1 MQSKLGP
8 EHEKSQDSG
17 VLTQH
22 ALWSVDLS
30 LTHLDWSPEATLIH
44 FQGQYPS
51 ICELDYNILQ
61 QELQNVPKTKAAV
74 DVADFCLVEDVTSA
88 RWFRGRVQNRK
99 EDLLDV
105 FLIDCGNVLSVDIAR
120 VSSCSD
126 DLFILPPKIVSGFL
140 ANVLILQNCSHSV
153 VERYLSSLSGKN
165 VTGFIQ
171 AFLPHKVL
179 LFEAP
184 DINSDLVR
192 HGFGRHVDRDTF
204 LLLVS
209 MLTEVPLKQNM
220 EPVPDLLIE
229 KSRGQEFCYKS
240 SSLQGYQDMLSFCGP
255 KFSFGTCSE
264 VRVTAAVHPGLFY
277 CQMANTAAELWQ
289 VSKKLAE
296 ICEDKTR
303 GCSQKT
309 PENLGVLCAVK
320 GKDQRWHRGFVQLL
334 PANSQVR
341 VFFID
346 YGFFETAKIENV
358 HSLPPEFYSMQM
370 MAFPC
375 TLPSL
380 ADQDLVFRTQQMSL
394 LKAGLL
400 GAVLDVEITGF
411 DKDNHLYTITVL
423 SAKDKH
429 LEEPEPI
436 QNLSSQP
443 LSDVEEPSPQDR
455 YENYEKIL
463 SEALYKTLETEEI
476 QVGSF
481 FMGYV
486 EYAQDPNH
494 FWIRTQ
500 KRNQEL
506 EEMMAKIGEHFSQV
520 KLDEDVLLNPEVG
533 AMCCALYNEDFHFYR
548 GVVTD
553 VLEHGAEILFIDYGN
568 VEKVPHKL
576 IKNIPKTFADT
587 SPFAVCCTLVNIF
600 PLDDVW
606 PSATCQFF
614 RKMVSGRALLV
625 HLIQMKKYTFVV
637 DLFEMGSDKSMTEV
651 LISSKLAEYIPHVP
665 VEKKQDVLD
674 KARQLQCSETNMRKE
689 QQQDCEGEVSLCR
702 NETEK
707 IEVHSCYKSLK
718 FKPGFEVS
726 VRCSHINSP
735 SDFWCQAL
743 VGTQALE
750 KLMDDIQLH
759 YSAHTVPLHPEES
772 CCIVKSPEDGCWYR
786 GLIIGNRKSQALV
799 MLVDHGSIVL
809 VTPSHLQA
817 IMPEYLCLEGQAFR
831 CSLYNLIEPADPKYC
846 GDWSPHACNLLKS
859 FTLNRE
865 GVLKCKI
872 SSLLIV
878 KNKGMCNVVSLHNS
892 QTQQSVANTLIK
904 QGLARVATSS
914 TRQNS
919 DVFPESFI
927 YSSFDISPGD
937 EEQVYVTHVNSQCE
951 VYCHLERN
959 TEIIEELEI
968 KILEATE
975 NMQARTGAVVRKM
988 CLAKYLDGKWYRG
1001 VTLSVQSSLHVGVF
1015 FVDYGNT
1022 NISEKKSVMFIS
1034 RSCEDLLY
1042 TPMQAVRFNLH
1053 SVPTEELYADALEWL
1068 INAVLNKLV
1077 RVVVRGKRD
1086 DGSFDVELFDGK
1098 ININDKVKEL
1108 ILSLSQ
1114 KPKTAVRFSVSCGKT
1129 KKQNQRIKCEIGTFK
1144 TLLKVH
1150 SASPSKAIGA
1160 KLKNAKNSALG
1171 SAPNRKAR
1179 AKQELVRNQKRTG
1192 PIKPQIKST
1201 SGNQHTRQTQ
1211 HRKEKGTPQLVRLPY
1226 KNINPGCRVKCFVS
1240 HIDSTSRFYLQ
1251 VSDDESAILKM
1262 GEDLNSSD
1270 FKDSLKPPSP
1280 LTVSDAVLSE
1290 FEEDGAL
1297 YRSVVKNQ
1305 EDDSSYKVEFVDY
1318 GNSAFVGKEKIYFL
1332 PEQFLSQPRF
1342 SIPCSL
1348 INTCTYRDE
1357 ASFIE
1362 AVTEKPLLV
1371 EFVCQIGDQWQVKV
1385 ELLDGE
1391 AERDATLNSTS
1402 AAKSTKATPSLLSD
1416 FTPSTSPCKK
1426 NLREESQQSE
1436 KYREAAATIK
1446 NKGLMPEPSPK
1457 QKVQITRWVRQ
1468 KCYRRKRNK
1477 KFKTS
1482 SIPVSRDCPDV
1493 FIHQTVQS
1501 RETETGTILSVQ
1513 SDSSF
1518 FVRLT
1523 KENNL
1528 LTSMERHI
1536 KDNIKKYKTV
1546 PEKDVKQDLKC
1557 LVQAEDGKW
1566 RRAVVQQIHERKFE
1580 VFLVDHGITVEMPR
1594 GPVPQQCTD
1603 LKEVPN
1609 LALLC
1614 KINSVGLDEDPTPQ
1628 CWYELLKP
1636 LVGTEVKLIL
1646 VQISEADGVWLV
1658 EIALSELLLMSQIKA
1673 SLHKNGD
1680 KTALAAETQNE
1691 ASPDGFTADTST
1703 PQPLFFAPLETDKA
1717 YSGFASAFTTPFEF
1731 CVVLEDLLLVMDKV
1745 SIMLDNLP
1753 GNMPSLPEAHL
1764 VPGTCCLLKS
1774 ESKNKWCRTQII
1786 HTDTTVVLKLVDYGH
1801 HEVIPY
1807 HDLSKLKQLPVEL
1820 ANLPKMTYPCILRGV
1835 KPAGVDGQWSDEAAA
1850 FFQDCLYKKD
1860 LQIFFRECGP
1870 NSIWRVDIVAD
1881 GVHIAKKLVDAGHA
1895 NYIDILL
1902 GRRFQELSSC
1912 KKPQVCDTD
1921 EEEVYSEVEATD
1933 GCKLN
1938 TSVNSESRTSQC
1950 FLM

>member
-1 MQSKLGP
+1 
-8 EHEKSQDSG
+8 
-17 VLTQH
+17 
-22 ALWSVDLS
+22 
-30 LTHLDWSPEATLIH
+30 
-44 FQGQYPS
+44 
-51 ICELDYNILQ
+51 
-61 QELQNVPKTKAAV
+61 
-74 DVADFCLVEDVTSA
+74 
-88 RWFRGRVQNRK
+88 
-99 EDLLDV
+99 
-105 FLIDCGNVLSVDIAR
+105 
-120 VSSCSD
+120 
-126 DLFILPPKIVSGFL
+126 
-140 ANVLILQNCSHSV
+140 
-153 VERYLSSLSGKN
+153 
-165 VTGFIQ
+165 
-171 AFLPHKVL
+171 
-179 LFEAP
+179 
-184 DINSDLVR
+184 
-192 HGFGRHVDRDTF
+192 
-204 LLLVS
+204 

-255 KFSFGTCSE
+255 KFSFGTYSK

-277 CQMANTAAELWQ
+277 LQMADTAAELLQ

-296 ICEDKTR
+296 ICEDKTK
-303 GCSQKT
+303 GCSQRT

-334 PANSQVR
+334 PANSQIR

-358 HSLPPEFYSMQM
+358 HSLPPEFYSMQI

-375 TLPSL
+375 TLPPL

-436 QNLSSQP
+436 QNLPSEP
-443 LSDVEEPSPQDR
+443 LSDFEEPSPQDR

-463 SEALYKTLETEEI
+463 GEALYKTLEAEEI

-486 EYAQDPNH
+486 EYVQDPNH

-520 KLDEDVLLNPEVG
+520 KMDEDVLLNLEVG

-553 VLEHGAEILFIDYGN
+553 ILEHGAEILFIDYGN

-576 IKNIPKTFADT
+576 IKNIPKTFAGI
-587 SPFAVCCTLVNIF
+587 SPFAVCCTLVNTF

-614 RKMVSGRALLV
+614 RKAVSGKALLV
-625 HLIQMKKYTFVV
+625 HLIQMKKNTFVV
-637 DLFEMGSDKSMTEV
+637 DLFEMGSDKSITEA
-651 LISSKLAEYIPHVP
+651 LISSKLAEYIPCVP

-674 KARQLQCSETNMRKE
+674 KARQLQRSETNMRKE
-689 QQQDCEGEVSLCR
+689 QRQDCKGEVSLCR
-702 NETEK
+702 NETKK
-707 IEVHSCYKSLK
+707 IEVHSCYKALK
-718 FKPGFEVS
+718 FKPGFEVF

-743 VGTQALE
+743 DGSQALE

-759 YSAHTVPLHPEES
+759 YSAHTVPLHPEEL
-772 CCIVKSPEDGCWYR
+772 CCIVKSPEDGRWYR
-786 GLIIGNRKSQALV
+786 GLVIGNRKSRVIV
-799 MLVDHGSIVL
+799 MLVDYGSIIL
-809 VTPSHLQA
+809 VTPSHLQG
-817 IMPEYLCLEGQAFR
+817 IMPEYLLLEGQAFR

-859 FTLNRE
+859 FALNSE

-872 SSLLIV
+872 SSLLNV
-878 KNKGMCNVVSLHNS
+878 KNKGICNVVSLHNT

-904 QGLARVATSS
+904 EGFARVATSL
-914 TRQNS
+914 TRKNS
-919 DVFPESFI
+919 DVFPESYI
-927 YSSFDISPGD
+927 YSSFDLSPGD

-975 NMQARTGAVVRKM
+975 NIQARTGAVVRKM

-1001 VTLSVQSSLHVGVF
+1001 ITLSVQSSLHVGVF

-1022 NISEKKSVMFIS
+1022 NISERKSVMFIS
-1034 RSCEDLLY
+1034 RRCEELLY

-1068 INAVLNKLV
+1068 INAVLNRLV
-1077 RVVVRGKRD
+1077 RVVVLGKRD
-1086 DGSFDVELFDGK
+1086 DGSFDVELFDGE
-1098 ININDKVKEL
+1098 ININEKLKEL

-1114 KPKTAVRFSVSCGKT
+1114 KPETAVRFSVSCRKT
-1129 KKQNQRIKCEIGTFK
+1129 KNQNQCKKCDIGTFK

-1150 SASPSKAIGA
+1150 SSSPSKVNVA
-1160 KLKNAKNSALG
+1160 KLKNTQNYALG
-1171 SAPNRKAR
+1171 SAPNRKAI
-1179 AKQELVRNQKRTG
+1179 AKQELVQNQKRTG
-1192 PIKPQIKST
+1192 PVKPQIKST
-1201 SGNQHTRQTQ
+1201 SENQHTKQTQ
-1211 HRKEKGTPQLVRLPY
+1211 HRTEKGTHQLVRLAY
-1226 KNINPGCRVKCFVS
+1226 KNIDPGCRIKCFVS
-1240 HIDSTSRFYLQ
+1240 HIDSINRFYLQ

-1270 FKDSLKPPSP
+1270 FKDSLKLASP

-1318 GNSAFVGKEKIYFL
+1318 GNSAFVRKEKIYFL

-1348 INTCTYRDE
+1348 INTCTYRAE

-1371 EFVCQIGDQWQVKV
+1371 EFVCQIGDHWQVKV
-1385 ELLDGE
+1385 ELLDVLDEE
-1391 AERDATLNSTS
+1391 AESDATLNSTS
-1402 AAKSTKATPSLLSD
+1402 VAKSKEASQSLLSD
-1416 FTPSTSPCKK
+1416 FTPSPCKK

-1436 KYREAAATIK
+1436 KYREAASTIK
-1446 NKGLMPEPSPK
+1446 NESLKPKPSAK
-1457 QKVQITRWVRQ
+1457 QKVRNTRGSGQRY
-1468 KCYRRKRNK
+1468 YRRKHK
-1477 KFKTS
+1477 KSKTS

-1493 FIHQTVQS
+1493 FIHQTVQAI
-1501 RETETGTILSVQ
+1501 ETETGTILSVQ

-1518 FVRLT
+1518 YVRLT

-1528 LTSMERHI
+1528 LTSMERHMM
-1536 KDNIKKYKTV
+1536 DNIKKFKTV
-1546 PEKDVKQDLKC
+1546 PEKDVKKDLKC

-1566 RRAVVQQIHERKFE
+1566 RRAVVQQIHERRFE
-1580 VFLVDHGITVEMPR
+1580 VFLVDHGITVEIPR
-1594 GPVPQQCTD
+1594 GPVPQQCTN
-1603 LKEVPN
+1603 LEEVPN

-1614 KINSVGLDEDPTPQ
+1614 KINSVGLEGIAAHQ
-1628 CWYELLKP
+1628 CWYEMLKP
-1636 LVGTEVKLIL
+1636 LVGTEVKLIF
-1646 VQISEADGVWLV
+1646 VQISEADEIWLV
-1658 EIALSELLLMSQIKA
+1658 EIALSELLLMCQIKA

-1703 PQPLFFAPLETDKA
+1703 PQLLFFAPLETDKA
-1717 YSGFASAFTTPFEF
+1717 YSGFASAFTTPYEF
-1731 CVVLEDLLLVMDKV
+1731 CVVLEDLLLIMDKV

-1764 VPGTCCLLKS
+1764 VPGACCLLMS
-1774 ESKNKWCRTQII
+1774 ESKNKWSRAQII
-1786 HTDTTVVLKLVDYGH
+1786 HVDTTVVLKLVDYGH

-1807 HDLSKLKQLPVEL
+1807 HDLSKLKQLPIEL

-1850 FFQDCLYKKD
+1850 FFQDCLYEKD
-1860 LQIFFRECGP
+1860 LQIFFREFGP

-1895 NYIDILL
+1895 NYIDVLL

-1912 KKPQVCDTD
+1912 KEPQVCDTD
-1921 EEEVYSEVEATD
+1921 EEDYNDVEATD
-1933 GCKLN
+1933 ECKVN
-1938 TSVNSESRTSQC
+1938 TSVSSESRSSQC

>member
-1 MQSKLGP
+1 ICR
-8 EHEKSQDSG
+8 SQDSG

-99 EDLLDV
+99 EDLVDV
-105 FLIDCGNVLSVDIAR
+105 FLIDCGNVLSVNIAR
-120 VSSCSD
+120 ISSCSD

-153 VERYLSSLSGKN
+153 VERYLSSLTGKN

-171 AFLPHKVL
+171 ALLPHKVL

-255 KFSFGTCSE
+255 KFSFGTYSK

-277 CQMANTAAELWQ
+277 LQMADTAAELLQ

-296 ICEDKTR
+296 ICEDKTK
-303 GCSQKT
+303 GCSQRT

-334 PANSQVR
+334 PANSQIR

-358 HSLPPEFYSMQM
+358 HSLPPEFYSMQI

-375 TLPSL
+375 TLPPL

-436 QNLSSQP
+436 QNLPSEP
-443 LSDVEEPSPQDR
+443 LSDFEEPSPQDR

-463 SEALYKTLETEEI
+463 GEALYKTLEAEEI

-486 EYAQDPNH
+486 EYVQDPNH

-520 KLDEDVLLNPEVG
+520 KMDEDVLLNLEVG

-553 VLEHGAEILFIDYGN
+553 ILEHGAEILFIDYGN

-576 IKNIPKTFADT
+576 IKNIPKTFAGI
-587 SPFAVCCTLVNIF
+587 SPFAVCCTLVNTF

-614 RKMVSGRALLV
+614 RKAVSGKALLV
-625 HLIQMKKYTFVV
+625 HLIQTFVV
-637 DLFEMGSDKSMTEV
+637 DLFEMGSDKSITEA
-651 LISSKLAEYIPHVP
+651 LISSKLAEYIPCVP

-674 KARQLQCSETNMRKE
+674 KARQLQRSETNMRKE
-689 QQQDCEGEVSLCR
+689 QRQDCKGEVSLCR
-702 NETEK
+702 NETKK
-707 IEVHSCYKSLK
+707 IEVHSCYKALK
-718 FKPGFEVS
+718 FKPGFEVF

-743 VGTQALE
+743 DGSQALE

-759 YSAHTVPLHPEES
+759 YSAHTVPLHPEEL
-772 CCIVKSPEDGCWYR
+772 CCIVKSPEDGRWYR
-786 GLIIGNRKSQALV
+786 GLVIGNRKSRVIV
-799 MLVDHGSIVL
+799 MLVDYGSIIL
-809 VTPSHLQA
+809 VTPSHLQG
-817 IMPEYLCLEGQAFR
+817 IMPEYLLLEGQAFR

-859 FTLNRE
+859 FALNSE

-872 SSLLIV
+872 SSLLNV
-878 KNKGMCNVVSLHNS
+878 KNKGICNVVSLHNT

-904 QGLARVATSS
+904 EGFARVATSL
-914 TRQNS
+914 TRKNS
-919 DVFPESFI
+919 DVFPESYI
-927 YSSFDISPGD
+927 YSSFDLSPGD

-975 NMQARTGAVVRKM
+975 NIQARTGAVVRKM

-1001 VTLSVQSSLHVGVF
+1001 ITLSVQSSLHVGVF

-1022 NISEKKSVMFIS
+1022 NISERKSVMFIS
-1034 RSCEDLLY
+1034 RRCEELLY

-1068 INAVLNKLV
+1068 INAVLNRLV
-1077 RVVVRGKRD
+1077 RVVVLGKRD
-1086 DGSFDVELFDGK
+1086 DGSFDVELFDGE
-1098 ININDKVKEL
+1098 ININEKLKEL

-1114 KPKTAVRFSVSCGKT
+1114 KPETAVNV
-1129 KKQNQRIKCEIGTFK
+1129 
-1144 TLLKVH
+1144 
-1150 SASPSKAIGA
+1150 A
-1160 KLKNAKNSALG
+1160 KLKNTQNYALG
-1171 SAPNRKAR
+1171 SAPNRKAI
-1179 AKQELVRNQKRTG
+1179 AKQELVQNQKRTG
-1192 PIKPQIKST
+1192 PVKPQIKST
-1201 SGNQHTRQTQ
+1201 SENQHTKQTQ
-1211 HRKEKGTPQLVRLPY
+1211 HRTEKGTHQLVRLAY
-1226 KNINPGCRVKCFVS
+1226 KNIDPGCRIKCFVS
-1240 HIDSTSRFYLQ
+1240 HIDSINRFYLQ

-1270 FKDSLKPPSP
+1270 FKDSLKLASP

-1318 GNSAFVGKEKIYFL
+1318 GNSAFVRKEKIYFL

-1348 INTCTYRDE
+1348 INTCTYRAE

-1371 EFVCQIGDQWQVKV
+1371 EFVCQIGDHWQVKV
-1385 ELLDGE
+1385 ELLDVLDEE
-1391 AERDATLNSTS
+1391 AESDATLNSTS
-1402 AAKSTKATPSLLSD
+1402 VAKSKE
-1416 FTPSTSPCKK
+1416 

-1436 KYREAAATIK
+1436 KYREAASTIK
-1446 NKGLMPEPSPK
+1446 NESLKPKPSAK
-1457 QKVQITRWVRQ
+1457 QKVRNTR
-1468 KCYRRKRNK
+1468 
-1477 KFKTS
+1477 
-1482 SIPVSRDCPDV
+1482 
-1493 FIHQTVQS
+1493 TVQAI
-1501 RETETGTILSVQ
+1501 ETETGTILSVQ

-1518 FVRLT
+1518 YVRLT

-1528 LTSMERHI
+1528 LTSMERHMM
-1536 KDNIKKYKTV
+1536 DNIKKFKTV
-1546 PEKDVKQDLKC
+1546 PEKDVKKDLKC

-1566 RRAVVQQIHERKFE
+1566 RRAVVQQIHERRFE
-1580 VFLVDHGITVEMPR
+1580 VFLVDHGITVEIPR
-1594 GPVPQQCTD
+1594 GPVPQQCTN
-1603 LKEVPN
+1603 LEEVPN

-1614 KINSVGLDEDPTPQ
+1614 K
-1628 CWYELLKP
+1628 
-1636 LVGTEVKLIL
+1636 
-1646 VQISEADGVWLV
+1646 
-1658 EIALSELLLMSQIKA
+1658 
-1673 SLHKNGD
+1673 KNGD

-1703 PQPLFFAPLETDKA
+1703 PQLLFFAPLETDKA
-1717 YSGFASAFTTPFEF
+1717 YSGFASAFTTPYEF
-1731 CVVLEDLLLVMDKV
+1731 CVVLEDLLLIMDKV

-1764 VPGTCCLLKS
+1764 VPGACCLLMS
-1774 ESKNKWCRTQII
+1774 ESKNKWSRAQII
-1786 HTDTTVVLKLVDYGH
+1786 HVDTTVVLKLVDYGH

-1807 HDLSKLKQLPVEL
+1807 HDLSKLKQLPIEL

-1850 FFQDCLYKKD
+1850 FFQDCLYEKD
-1860 LQIFFRECGP
+1860 LQIFFREFGP

-1895 NYIDILL
+1895 NYIDVLL
-1902 GRRFQELSSC
+1902 GRR
-1912 KKPQVCDTD
+1912 
-1921 EEEVYSEVEATD
+1921 Y
-1933 GCKLN
+1933 
-1938 TSVNSESRTSQC
+1938 
-1950 FLM
+1950 